1 LSSVQVA
8 IVERSWS
15 SWVSK
20 QVFPGDTAEKGGG
33 KKVAWGCGLEDNTI
47 QGLIALIRG
56 SRGIISV
63 SHHAGTLK

>member
-1 LSSVQVA
+1 LGIKNTRFQYSG
-8 IVERSWS
+8 EG
-15 SWVSK
+15 K
-20 QVFPGDTAEKGGG
+20 G
-33 KKVAWGCGLEDNTI
+33 KKVQVAWGCGLEDNTI